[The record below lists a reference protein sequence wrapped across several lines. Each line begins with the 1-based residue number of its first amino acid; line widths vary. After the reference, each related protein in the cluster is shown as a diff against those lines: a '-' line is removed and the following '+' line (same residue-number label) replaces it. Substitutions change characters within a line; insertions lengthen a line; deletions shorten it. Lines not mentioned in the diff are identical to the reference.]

1 MQKAIAGLY
10 RQLSNRRRKGGWLAW
25 QIWIFVRSVPK
36 QLLINFI
43 SDTLD
48 FHNYYKIINTAIGK
62 GDKLH
67 DVFELHY
74 IELRK
79 FIKPYREITTALDR
93 WSTFLTKAHQL
104 DKQDVPEQMRG
115 DPAIVKAITA
125 VDRMFDEDDRIIYQM
140 RMEALADIRS
150 KIASAEEKGRQK
162 GRELR
167 KQGIEKAQSEVV
179 QATAQ
184 NLLRQGL
191 DHETIARV
199 TRLTVDAIASL
210 NAKGG

>member
-1 MQKAIAGLY
+1 M
-10 RQLSNRRRKGGWLAW
+10 
-25 QIWIFVRSVPK
+25 
-36 QLLINFI
+36 
-43 SDTLD
+43 
-48 FHNYYKIINTAIGK
+48 
-62 GDKLH
+62 H

-79 FIKPYREITTALDR
+79 FIKPYRELTTALDR

-104 DKQDVPEQMRG
+104 DKHDVPEQLRG

-140 RMEALADIRS
+140 RMEALADMRS
-150 KIASAEEKGRQK
+150 KIVSAEEKGR
-162 GRELR
+162 ELT
-167 KQGIEKAQSEVV
+167 KQGIEKARSEVA

-191 DHETIARV
+191 DYETIARV
-199 TRLTVDAIASL
+199 TRLTVDAIAFIKCKRGL
-210 NAKGG
+210 T

>member
-1 MQKAIAGLY
+1 M
-10 RQLSNRRRKGGWLAW
+10 AW
-25 QIWIFVRSVPK
+25 QIWIFVKSVPK

-150 KIASAEEKGRQK
+150 KIASAEEKGRK
-162 GRELR
+162 LR
-167 KQGIEKAQSEVV
+167 KQGIEKAQSEVA

-199 TRLTVDAIASL
+199 TRLTVDATASL
-210 NAKGG
+210 NAKGGGFRLSKFTDFQVKKK